1 MNIETSKIKI
11 VPVHVFYLKMEERLT
26 APVLPGPGVSFQR
39 LTKPVQPSS
48 YLNYYGGIGLS
59 MNWIDRFVMSHDEL
73 AQKINAPN
81 VDIYMMTVDGTEAG
95 MLELVIE
102 DDYVELL
109 YFGLFPQYIG
119 KGLGKY
125 FLMWSVQQAW
135 SYDRKWIQLNTCEL
149 DHPNALPTYR
159 KLGFHQYKT
168 TVEERR
174 VLNA

>member
-102 DDYVELL
+102 DGFISVC
-109 YFGLFPQYIG
+109 
-119 KGLGKY
+119 
-125 FLMWSVQQAW
+125 FLNISGRDWG
-135 SYDRKWIQLNTCEL
+135 NTS
-149 DHPNALPTYR
+149 
-159 KLGFHQYKT
+159 
-168 TVEERR
+168 
-174 VLNA
+174 